1 MLIEQHQ
8 GPSHDEVARLRWP
21 DGVRCPT
28 CGRGDAIFIA
38 TRRIWSC
45 RAKHPRRQFSV
56 RCGTVF
62 EDSAIPIEKWMA
74 AIWIVANEPK
84 NATSRGLAAEIGVT
98 QKTAWSMLH
107 RIRLAMLTP
116 TFQDS
121 LEPSGPMVIRI
132 PQPEEAPAVS

>member
-1 MLIEQHQ
+1 MSIERYQ
-8 GPSHDEVARLRWP
+8 GLSHDEILRLRWP
-21 DGVRCPT
+21 DCVRCPS

-45 RAKHPRRQFSV
+45 RARHPRRQFSV
-56 RCGTVF
+56 RSGTVF

-74 AIWIVANEPK
+74 AIWIVANEREK
-84 NATSRGLAAEIGVT
+84 ATSRGLAAEIGVT

-116 TFQDS
+116 TFQAS
-121 LEPSGPMVIRI
+121 LQPSAPTIIRI
-132 PQPEEAPAVS
+132 PQRAAGRAA